1 MLVRQYVQLQF
12 KLIQRHLVE
21 LGIRPVWGYILV
33 VAGFTGLSFVLFE
46 RTEFA
51 RYLYLALAI
60 AAVQALNAA
69 NRIDFLKNCFSKKD
83 YLVIRATEII
93 LVTFP
98 FLLFLIYK
106 GEYAL
111 GLLILPAAFLTNSLD
126 GYKKLNFTL
135 KTPFYKHPFEFA
147 VGFRKSFLIVTLS
160 YLLVCIAIGVTNFN
174 LGMFAIITLYFISLT
189 YYTLPEAYYYV
200 WIFSGSEKGFLAYKI
215 KIALLYSLMLSL
227 PAVLALVL
235 AFPDRVL
242 YLAGIMAFGSLVL
255 IASIL
260 GKYSAYP
267 AEINIPQGL
276 GIAFCILFPPAL
288 LLILP
293 IFYMKSIKQL
303 KPLFR

>member
-189 YYTLPEAYYYV
+189 YYTLPEA
-200 WIFSGSEKGFLAYKI
+200 IIMFGFSLGQRKGS
-215 KIALLYSLMLSL
+215 
-227 PAVLALVL
+227 
-235 AFPDRVL
+235 
-242 YLAGIMAFGSLVL
+242 
-255 IASIL
+255 
-260 GKYSAYP
+260 
-267 AEINIPQGL
+267 
-276 GIAFCILFPPAL
+276 
-288 LLILP
+288 
-293 IFYMKSIKQL
+293 
-303 KPLFR
+303 